1 MLSLHHVRLRPLPVS
16 FIVRSLR
23 IYAIWSKT
31 LACANC
37 RKEDFPVAVRKHP
50 QARQDFPAR
59 LASRQ
64 TAKVSNTAQAYLTL
78 LGARGID
85 YFFANGGTD
94 FASIIDGF
102 ARLMA
107 DGTKV
112 PTPITVPHEMVAA
125 SMAHGYYLATGRPQV
140 VMVHVT
146 VGTANLLNAMI
157 NASRAKVPIIFT
169 AGRTPITEKGSPAS
183 RNIYIHWAQES
194 FDQGGLAR
202 EWTKWDY
209 ELRSQGQVE
218 TVVDRALSIAMAE
231 PRGPVYLTL
240 PREVL
245 AEPCKSFSY
254 SPATRVHPPELAHSM
269 PEGIED
275 AAAALA
281 RARNPLIITAQSG
294 LWHGAVAQLVKL
306 AETMGIPVVETPGRY
321 FMNFPTSHPMHM
333 GFDPHSLIADA
344 DVIVAIEADAPWYPS
359 RAEPSPNATVIHI
372 GTDPLYSN
380 YPIWGFPVDIAIT
393 ANPEAA
399 LAALNR
405 ALEPYADANRS
416 EIAARIRRWTKLHD
430 KQRADWKAI
439 AAKVSRDKPLDPAW
453 VSSCVNNVKDDD
465 TIFVNEY
472 DLSPLQADLNQP
484 GSYFHAP
491 PSGGLGWGLGAALGV
506 QLGSPG
512 KTVICT
518 VGDGAY
524 IFGCPTAAHFVAA
537 AQNLPVL
544 FVVYNNQCWR
554 SVKESVLYVHPEG
567 NARKLNKFPLSD
579 LSPSPEYDKIITAFG
594 GYGER
599 VEDPDQIEPAL
610 RRALNVVR
618 KEKRQA
624 LLNIICKYPKEGIPD
639 RVKGDWRP

>member
-1 MLSLHHVRLRPLPVS
+1 MAARET
-16 FIVRSLR
+16 
-23 IYAIWSKT
+23 A
-31 LACANC
+31 
-37 RKEDFPVAVRKHP
+37 DVA
-50 QARQDFPAR
+50 
-59 LASRQ
+59 
-64 TAKVSNTAQAYLTL
+64 NTAQAYLTL

-107 DGTKV
+107 EGRKV
-112 PTPITVPHEMVAA
+112 PTPVTVPHEMVAA

-194 FDQGGLAR
+194 FDQGGIAR

-209 ELRSQGQVE
+209 ELRNQAQVE

-231 PRGPVYLTL
+231 PRGPIYLTL

-245 AEPCKSFSY
+245 AEDCKSFSY
-254 SPATRVHPPELAHSM
+254 SAAPRVRPPELAHTM
-269 PEGIED
+269 PEGVEE

-281 RARNPLIITAQSG
+281 SARNPLIITAQSG
-294 LWHGAVAQLVKL
+294 MWPGAVGQLVKL
-306 AETMGIPVVETPGRY
+306 AESMGIPVVETPGRY
-321 FMNFPTSHPMHM
+321 FMNFPTNHPMHL
-333 GFDPHSLIADA
+333 GFDPHALIPDA
-344 DVIVAIEADAPWYPS
+344 DLILAIEADAPWYPS
-359 RAEPSPNATVIHI
+359 QTEPKTNATIIHM
-372 GTDPLYSN
+372 GTDPLFSN
-380 YPIWGFPVDIAIT
+380 YPLWGFPVDIAIT
-393 ANPEAA
+393 ANPEAG

-405 ALEPYADANRS
+405 ALKPYVTMNKN
-416 EIAARIRRWTKLHD
+416 EVAARARRWRRLHD
-430 KQRADWKAI
+430 EQRADWLAV
-439 AAKVSRDKPLDPAW
+439 AQDASRDKPLDPAW
-453 VSSCVNNVKDDD
+453 VSRCINNIKDRD

-472 DLSPLQADLNQP
+472 DLSPLQAELSEP
-484 GSYFHAP
+484 GTYFQAP

-524 IFGCPTAAHFVAA
+524 IFGCPTAAHFVAS
-537 AQNLPVL
+537 AQKLPVL

-554 SVKESVLYVHPEG
+554 AVKESVLHVHPDG

-579 LSPSPEYDKIITAFG
+579 LSPSPEYDKLIGAFG

-610 RRALNVVR
+610 RRALEVVR

-624 LLNIICKYPKEGIPD
+624 LLNVICRHPD
-639 RVKGDWRP
+639 DAMPNRAKADWRP

>member
-1 MLSLHHVRLRPLPVS
+1 M
-16 FIVRSLR
+16 
-23 IYAIWSKT
+23 
-31 LACANC
+31 
-37 RKEDFPVAVRKHP
+37 AVRKHP
-50 QARQDFPAR
+50 EAVQDSPTKVAARQTIEVA
-59 LASRQ
+59 
-64 TAKVSNTAQAYLTL
+64 NTAQAYLSL
-78 LGARGID
+78 LGARGVD

-102 ARLMA
+102 ARLLE
-107 DGTKV
+107 DGVKV
-112 PTPITVPHEMVAA
+112 PTPVTVPHEMVAA

-157 NASRAKVPIIFT
+157 NAFRAKVPIIFT

-194 FDQGGLAR
+194 FDQGGIAR

-209 ELRSQGQVE
+209 ELRNQEQVE

-231 PRGPVYLTL
+231 PRGPIYLTL

-245 AEPCKSFSY
+245 ADECKSFTY
-254 SPATRVHPPELAHSM
+254 STAPRVRPPELAHTM
-269 PEGIED
+269 AEGIEE
-275 AAAALA
+275 AAEALA
-281 RARNPLIITAQSG
+281 RARNPLIITAQNG
-294 LWHGAVAQLVKL
+294 MWHGAVGQLVKL
-306 AETMGIPVVETPGRY
+306 AESMGIPVTETPGRY
-321 FMNFPTSHPMHM
+321 FMNFPTTHPLHL
-333 GFDPHSLIADA
+333 GFDPHPMIADA
-344 DVIVAIEADAPWYPS
+344 DVILAIEADAPWYPS
-359 RAEPSPNATVIHI
+359 RIEPTDGTTVIHM

-393 ANPEAA
+393 VNPEAG

-405 ALEPYADANRS
+405 ALEPYVAAKAD
-416 EIAARIRRWTKLHD
+416 EIAARTDRWTKIHD
-430 KQRADWKAI
+430 QQRTDWKAI
-439 AAKVSRDKPLDPAW
+439 ADGFSHDKPLDPAW
-453 VSSCVNNVKDDD
+453 VSRCINNVKDEN
-465 TIFVNEY
+465 TLFVNEY
-472 DLSPLQADLNQP
+472 DLSPLQAELSEP
-484 GSYFHAP
+484 GTYFHAP
-491 PSGGLGWGLGAALGV
+491 PSGGLGWGLGAALGM

-524 IFGCPTAAHFVAA
+524 MFGCPTAAHFVAS
-537 AQNLPVL
+537 AQKLPVL

-579 LSPSPEYDKIITAFG
+579 LSPSPEYDKLITAFG

-599 VEDPDQIEPAL
+599 VEDPAEVEPAL
-610 RRALNVVR
+610 RRALDVVR

-624 LLNIICKYPKEGIPD
+624 LLNVICKYPEDAVPN